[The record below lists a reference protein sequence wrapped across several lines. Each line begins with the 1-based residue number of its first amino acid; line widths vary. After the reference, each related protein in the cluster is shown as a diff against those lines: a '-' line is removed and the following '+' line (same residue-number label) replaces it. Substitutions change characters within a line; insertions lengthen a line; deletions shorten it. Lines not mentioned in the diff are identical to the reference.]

1 MPFPTT
7 QWNLLDALK
16 AGGGDLKR
24 QALGEIVLLYG
35 APLFAFARRQTH
47 GLRSPEDCED
57 LVNGFFLK
65 CVEAEV
71 LERADQAKG
80 KFRNF
85 LARSFK
91 NYILNVDRAEHTQKG
106 APAGGYV
113 SLQSLTD
120 DHGPALEP
128 RTNETPEE
136 AFDRVL
142 RRSLF
147 EGVVRDFRS
156 RCERAGQ
163 MKKFEIF
170 VLREIEP
177 RRRGSDVPSYAS
189 LADRLK
195 LPSENAVNKIVLAAK
210 KEFRGLILAEVGR
223 DCASQ
228 KEAEVECELV
238 FNVDLQPEAA

>member
-7 QWNLLDALK
+7 QWNILDALK
-16 AGGGDLKR
+16 AGNADIKR
-24 QALGEIVLLYG
+24 QALGEIILLYG
-35 APLFAFARRQTH
+35 GPLFAFARRQTH
-47 GLRSPEDCED
+47 GLRTPEDCED

-65 CVEAEV
+65 CIEGEV
-71 LERADQAKG
+71 LERADQEKG

-91 NYILNVDRAEHTQKG
+91 NYILNVDRAEHTRKG
-106 APAGGYV
+106 APAGGFV

-128 RTNETPEE
+128 RSRETPEE

-142 RRSLF
+142 RRSFF
-147 EGVVRDFRS
+147 ERLIRDFQK

-163 MKKFEIF
+163 MRKFELF

-177 RRRGSDVPSYAS
+177 RRKGATAPSYAS
-189 LADRLK
+189 LAGRLK
-195 LPSENAVNKIVLAAK
+195 LPSENAANKIVLAARE
-210 KEFRGLILAEVGR
+210 EFRALILAEVGR
-223 DCASQ
+223 DCASEM
-228 KEAEVECELV
+228 EAELECDLV
-238 FNVDLQPEAA
+238 LNVDLQPEAA